1 MSTSLSLVSF
11 PSVPI
16 EYKRSSSF
24 SCVDPMTSSS
34 ISNHPPSDTIKPST
48 RSLSTDFPA
57 LSFPQSTSIDTRPL
71 LTSSH
76 QVLPTETVEKTTHEG
91 STTSKDNSANSDNHS
106 TDSNLTSVPP
116 TRPLSMQRYSAVFD
130 LDKRLEVEDRNH
142 HSVGLMKSRK
152 PDTRG
157 LDQKLPLYSRSITK
171 PDSGTRS

>member
-1 MSTSLSLVSF
+1 
-11 PSVPI
+11 
-16 EYKRSSSF
+16 
-24 SCVDPMTSSS
+24 MTSSS

-48 RSLSTDFPA
+48 RKYNKQGQFGQFGQ
-57 LSFPQSTSIDTRPL
+57 SFNRFELDQRTAD
-71 LTSSH
+71 
-76 QVLPTETVEKTTHEG
+76 KTIE
-91 STTSKDNSANSDNHS
+91 
-106 TDSNLTSVPP
+106 
-116 TRPLSMQRYSAVFD
+116 QRYSAVFD